1 MTRSSVVLPPRT
13 LPCKDKARS
22 HPSVTCYNCCMRGRR
37 LLLLL
42 SLTAL
47 PASGISGQTSET
59 IRLAAQISPDRLM
72 ESVWELSRMEG
83 RQSGTPGGNTAAAYI
98 ANRLPQAVF
107 QSFPLR
113 TSQTRSPVHAR
124 IRTNHLSKTLQIGAD
139 FLPVLSHVPS
149 VLLTCPV
156 VFVGYGI
163 ADSTHGIDEYA
174 DLSVT
179 RKAVLFLRGQPKS
192 YAGRVTHR
200 DKVRTA
206 RAKGAIAY
214 LTVTGP
220 VMAPYEQRRGM
231 SRNPMGFYD
240 GETVETLPGLWI
252 APAVAEALL
261 EPIGVTLES
270 FQLEMDRTLVAH
282 PLDTQSQ
289 ITIEMEQSPITATA
303 TNVVALWTGSDPAY
317 RNETIILG
325 AHYDHFGTQGG
336 LVFPGADDNASG
348 TAVLLEVARVLAST
362 GARPK
367 RSILLLA
374 FAGEEQGL
382 VGSQFYV
389 SHPDRPLLTTRAM
402 INVDHAG
409 VGNGK
414 ITVGLSRLDKAS
426 AQAAAVRVG
435 LGEKLELFG
444 FFPGGDH
451 VPFADAAIPTA
462 TIVSSGPHADFH
474 QPTDTPEKVNPE
486 ILSTIARYTLSLLWT
501 LADETP

>member
-1 MTRSSVVLPPRT
+1 MTRRSVVLPSKA
-13 LPCKDKARS
+13 LPCKRKAKS
-22 HPSVTCYNCCMRGRR
+22 HPSATCYNCHMRGRR

-42 SLTAL
+42 TLTAL
-47 PASGISGQTSET
+47 PTSGISGQTNET

-72 ESVWELSRMEG
+72 ESVWDLARMEG
-83 RQSGTPGGNTAAAYI
+83 RQSGTPGGNAAAAYI

-107 QSFPLR
+107 QPFPFR

-124 IRTNHLSKTLQIGAD
+124 IQTNHLSKTLEIGVD
-139 FLPVLSHVPS
+139 FLPVLSHAPP

-156 VFVGYGI
+156 IFVGYGI
-163 ADSTHGIDEYA
+163 VDPSHGIDEYA
-174 DLSVT
+174 GLSVT
-179 RKAVLFLRGQPKS
+179 GKAVLFLRGQPKI

-206 RAKGAIAY
+206 RARGARAY

-220 VMAPYEQRRGM
+220 IMAPYEQRRGM

-240 GETVETLPGLWI
+240 GETDETLPGLWI

-261 EPIGVTLES
+261 EPIGVALES
-270 FQLEMDRTLVAH
+270 FQSEMNRAFVARS
-282 PLDTQSQ
+282 LDTQSQ
-289 ITIEMEQSPITATA
+289 IAIEMEQSLITATTA
-303 TNVVALWTGSDPAY
+303 NVVALWTGSDPAY
-317 RNETIILG
+317 RHETIILG

-362 GARPK
+362 GARPR
-367 RSILLLA
+367 RSILFLA

-409 VGNGK
+409 AGNGK

-451 VPFADAAIPTA
+451 VPFAEAAIPTA
-462 TIVSSGPHADFH
+462 TIVSSGPHPDFH
-474 QPTDTPEKVNPE
+474 QPTDTPEKVDPE
-486 ILSTIARYTLSLLWT
+486 LLSTIARYTLSLLWI